1 MPCFVTIYSSGSS
14 PDRVHPRAVS
24 AQALEH
30 PLVVDPASGMESPRT
45 PNPKGPGKRPRPST
59 ESMDDDQLA
68 ALNTD
73 SARKELMRQEQ
84 LELKRR
90 ELKAQT
96 MTTDGISP
104 STAKK

>member
-1 MPCFVTIYSSGSS
+1 
-14 PDRVHPRAVS
+14 
-24 AQALEH
+24 
-30 PLVVDPASGMESPRT
+30 
-45 PNPKGPGKRPRPST
+45 
-59 ESMDDDQLA
+59 MDDDQLA

>member
-1 MPCFVTIYSSGSS
+1 
-14 PDRVHPRAVS
+14 
-24 AQALEH
+24 
-30 PLVVDPASGMESPRT
+30 
-45 PNPKGPGKRPRPST
+45 
-59 ESMDDDQLA
+59 MDDDQLA

-73 SARKELMRQEQ
+73 WKELMRQEQ

-104 STAKK
+104 SPAAPGPLLRPLLLLLTSTRGHQVIAWDARLSVDPMTGGEVPAIAQAVTLPLPGGGL